1 MAQISKRALNKILEN
16 QIFDILSQVLADTNT
31 KEQAHSLLDDFLTKT
46 EKTTLAK
53 RLAIAHY
60 LERGRSYENIKN
72 TLKVSSA
79 TISTVQRMMHQK
91 GFDLL
96 LQKINAEQWA
106 DKWTQKILK
115 PLNKF
120 IKP

>member
-1 MAQISKRALNKILEN
+1 MVQISKQKLNKSLED
-16 QIFDILSQVLADTNT
+16 QIFEIFSQVLADTNT
-31 KEQAHSLLDDFLTKT
+31 KEQAKALLEDFLTKT

-53 RLAIAHY
+53 RLAVAHY

-79 TISTVQRMMHQK
+79 TIASVQRMMRLQ

-96 LQKINAEQWA
+96 LQKITADQWA
-106 DKWTQKILK
+106 DKWSKKISKTLG
-115 PLNKF
+115 KF
-120 IKP
+120 IK

>member
-1 MAQISKRALNKILEN
+1 MVQISKQKLNKILED
-16 QIFDILSQVLADTNT
+16 QIFDIFSQVLTDLNT
-31 KEQAHSLLDDFLTKT
+31 KEQAHSLLDDFLTRT

-79 TISTVQRMMHQK
+79 TISTVQRMMHSK

-96 LQKINAEQWA
+96 LQKINADQWA
-106 DKWTQKILK
+106 EKWSQKLLK
-115 PLNKF
+115 PFNKF
-120 IKP
+120 IK

>member
-1 MAQISKRALNKILEN
+1 MVQVSKQKVNQILEA
-16 QIFDILSQVLADTNT
+16 QIFDIFSQVLSDLGT
-31 KEQAHSLLDDFLTKT
+31 KQQAKALLEDFLTPT

-79 TISTVQRMMHQK
+79 TISTVQRTMHSP

-96 LQKINAEQWA
+96 LQKINADQWA
-106 DKWTQKILK
+106 DKWSKKITQTISKL
-115 PLNKF
+115 
-120 IKP
+120 IK